1 MDITGIITIVSVV
14 LAVSNG
20 IGMVFMYIRY
30 IEVTRNVI
38 MTIRATEEGFVEI
51 MDLFP
56 FSKAGK
62 E

>member
-14 LAVSNG
+14 MAVSNG
-20 IGMVFMYIRY
+20 IGMVLMYLRY
-30 IEVTRNVI
+30 IEVTRNAI
-38 MTIRATEEGFVEI
+38 MTIRATEEGLVEI

-56 FSKAGK
+56 FSNAEK